1 MAENVEIQSQ
11 PLFDE
16 PEEEDAFTFEEFQ
29 HQQKRKRPK
38 TLLTILI
45 ILLVIVLAAG
55 GLLYWRTTQKASIS
69 YTQAYVTTGNI
80 AQQISATGPVQ
91 AKATYNLNFTT
102 SGQINQINVKVGDQ
116 VKAGQQ
122 LATITPTNP
131 QQNSASLTT
140 LTAPANATVAAINGY
155 VGTTVGSGSN
165 NNSNSSNSSG
175 SSNALIVL
183 TDTSALQIVAQVN
196 ESDIGNVK
204 VGQSAQFTVAAYP
217 NNTFQATVASIN
229 TVGQSSSGVVTY
241 PVTLSVTMSSL
252 NNIHLLPLM
261 TATANITTEQ
271 QTNVLR
277 VPAAALT
284 FATTAIQNGYISR
297 TALRSLRNGGANQ
310 QGNGGASQQ
319 GNGSSSATTGKPGMV
334 LELQNGVLTPVMVTT
349 GLSNGQYTQ
358 ILSGLNEG
366 DQVVTNATGGSATQ
380 NNTTGQQRNGGF
392 GGGFGGNGGF
402 GGGGG
407 GFRNGGGGG
416 GFRNGGGGGNGGGQ
430 GQ

>member
-1 MAENVEIQSQ
+1 MAENVKIQSQ

-16 PEEEDAFTFEEFQ
+16 PEEEDAFAFEELQ

-91 AKATYNLNFTT
+91 AKAIYNLNFTT

-122 LATITPTNP
+122 LATITPTNS
-131 QQNSASLTT
+131 QQNSAALTT

-155 VGTTVGSGSN
+155 VGTMVGSG
-165 NNSNSSNSSG
+165 NNSNASGSSG
-175 SSNALIVL
+175 SSGSSALIVL

-229 TVGQSSSGVVTY
+229 TIGQSSSGVVTY
-241 PVTLSVTMSSL
+241 PVTLNVTMSSL
-252 NNIHLLPLM
+252 NNIHLLPMM

-284 FATTAIQNGYISR
+284 FSTTAIQNGYISR
-297 TALRSLRNGGANQ
+297 AALRNLRNGGANQ
-310 QGNGGASQQ
+310 QGSG
-319 GNGSSSATTGKPGMV
+319 GSSSTTGKPGMV

-380 NNTTGQQRNGGF
+380 GTTTGQQRTGGF

-416 GFRNGGGGGNGGGQ
+416 GNGGGGNGGGQ

>member
-1 MAENVEIQSQ
+1 MAENVKIQSQ

-16 PEEEDAFTFEEFQ
+16 PEEEDAFAFEELQ

-91 AKATYNLNFTT
+91 AKAIYNLNFTT

-122 LATITPTNP
+122 LATITPTNS
-131 QQNSASLTT
+131 QQNSAALTT

-155 VGTTVGSGSN
+155 VGTMVGGG
-165 NNSNSSNSSG
+165 NNSNSSGGSTGSSG
-175 SSNALIVL
+175 SNALIVL
-183 TDTSALQIVAQVN
+183 TDTSSLQIVAQVN

-229 TVGQSSSGVVTY
+229 TIGQSSSGVVTY
-241 PVTLSVTMSSL
+241 PVTLNVTMSSL
-252 NNIHLLPLM
+252 NNIHLLPMM

-284 FATTAIQNGYISR
+284 FSTTAIQNGYISR
-297 TALRSLRNGGANQ
+297 AALRSLRNGGANQ
-310 QGNGGASQQ
+310 QGS
-319 GNGSSSATTGKPGMV
+319 GSSSSTTGKPGMV

-366 DQVVTNATGGSATQ
+366 DQVVINATGGSATQ
-380 NNTTGQQRNGGF
+380 GTTTGQQRTGGF
-392 GGGFGGNGGF
+392 GGGF
-402 GGGGG
+402 
-407 GFRNGGGGG
+407 GGGGG
-416 GFRNGGGGGNGGGQ
+416 GFRNGGGGGNGGGNGGGR